1 MIFDQITYNLLSTL
15 LILILG
21 IIWSKTGLM
30 NIFLK
35 IVLIGIGI
43 FGILI
48 SLNSL
53 GYIIKL

>member
-1 MIFDQITYNLLSTL
+1 MIFDQITYNLISTL
-15 LILILG
+15 LLLILG

-53 GYIIKL
+53 GYIVKL